1 VERRA
6 IKLKFIERVHKIRLS
21 LGYQNLIVCRESSI
35 GIIQLNR
42 PSVLNALNFELINE
56 LTRALETFDSDNAVN
71 VIIVT
76 GGEKVFAAGVD
87 LKEMSRATTVD
98 LIISRRF
105 ELLDRIRKTGK
116 PIIAAVSGFCLGGG
130 NELAMNCDIIIAS
143 ETAVFGQPEVNVG
156 LMPGAGGT
164 QRLIRIVGKT
174 KAMEMILTGQPISA
188 EEAHRIGLVN
198 RVVPVEN
205 LMEEAKKIAREIASK
220 PPLSIRA
227 AKQAI
232 LRATDTTL
240 EIGLD
245 YERNLFYLLFATEDA
260 HEGMRAFLE
269 KRKPIFKCK

>member
-1 VERRA
+1 MS
-6 IKLKFIERVHKIRLS
+6 LS
-21 LGYQNLIVCRESSI
+21 YHNLIVSRENSI

-42 PSVLNALNFELINE
+42 PSVLNALNSELIAE
-56 LTRALETFDSDNAVN
+56 LSRAIEAFDNDSTVN

-98 LIISRRF
+98 LMIGRPF

-116 PIIAAVSGFCLGGG
+116 PIFAAVSGFCLGGG

-156 LMPGAGGT
+156 LMPGWGGT
-164 QRLIRIVGKT
+164 QRLTRVVGKT
-174 KAMEMILTGQPISA
+174 KAMEMILTGQSISA
-188 EEAHRIGLVN
+188 EEAQRIGLVN
-198 RVVPVEN
+198 KVVPVEN
-205 LMEEAKKIAREIASK
+205 LMKETKKMANEIASK
-220 PPLSIRA
+220 APISIRA

-240 EIGLD
+240 EVGLD
-245 YERNLFYLLFATEDA
+245 YERNLFYSLFATEDA

-269 KRKPIFKCK
+269 KRKPIFQCR